1 MNITPLAFSESTLG
15 TELTIDGITQT
26 LGQLN
31 NWTDRYRQL
40 FKLAN
45 QLIPLAD
52 NYKVDSH
59 LVEGCESAV
68 WLHHHFDLQS
78 NKHYFLADS
87 DSKIIKG
94 LLVIVLSTCN
104 QQTSETILAVDLQ
117 TIIEQLNFGKYLT
130 PSRTNGLLSVMVEI
144 KRHCQ

>member
-1 MNITPLAFSESTLG
+1 MNTAPLSFFKSTLG
-15 TELTIDGITQT
+15 TELTIGDINHS
-26 LGQLN
+26 LGQME

-45 QLIPLAD
+45 QLTALPED
-52 NYKVDSH
+52 SKNDSH

-68 WLHHHFDLQS
+68 WLHHYFDPQS
-78 NKHYFLADS
+78 DKHYFLADS

-104 QQTSETILAVDLQ
+104 QQSSKSILAVDLN
-117 TIIEQLNFGKYLT
+117 TIFQQLNFGKYLT
-130 PSRTNGLLSVMVEI
+130 PSRTNGLLSVMDEI
-144 KRHCQ
+144 KAYCQ